1 MHSGTLLL
9 ALLSVLCFGDEKTPH
24 PPHTHT
30 LHSIPPAFMSP
41 TTLGSHWVVLVS
53 TGPGLRDADHLPLP
67 YLMLD
72 EG

>member
-9 ALLSVLCFGDEKTPH
+9 ALLSVSALVMRT

-41 TTLGSHWVVLVS
+41 TTLGTHWVALVS

>member
-9 ALLSVLCFGDEKTPH
+9 ALLSVSALVMRTP
-24 PPHTHT
+24 PTHTHT
-30 LHSIPPAFMSP
+30 LHSIPPAFMSL
-41 TTLGSHWVVLVS
+41 TILGTHWVALVS
-53 TGPGLRDADHLPLP
+53 TGPGLRDAGHLPLP